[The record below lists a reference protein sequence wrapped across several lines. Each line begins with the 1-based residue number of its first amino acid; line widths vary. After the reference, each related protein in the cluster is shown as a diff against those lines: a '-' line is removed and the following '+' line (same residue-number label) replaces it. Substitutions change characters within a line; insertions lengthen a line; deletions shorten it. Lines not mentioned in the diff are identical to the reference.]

1 MKPALEQ
8 APGPVE
14 VAPVRRGA
22 TILHVNG
29 TGQKHWGY
37 WAKDPHGFFVNVGDE
52 YWEWYRREGP
62 EYWPTLDH
70 VRQGVVLGLVGPSWN
85 GMPRRRPGGGL

>member
-1 MKPALEQ
+1 MKPAFEQ
-8 APGPVE
+8 APDPVE

-37 WAKDPHGFFVNVGDE
+37 WAKDPGGFFVDVDDE
-52 YWEWYRREGP
+52 YWNWHRREGP
-62 EYWPTLDH
+62 EYWPTERWGRSRLDIPFWM
-70 VRQGVVLGLVGPSWN
+70 VRKK
-85 GMPRRRPGGGL
+85 